1 MYSNT
6 ILSIVIF
13 VISGI
18 ILLVSFTLTT
28 PSNPKPPVNLPKCK
42 DSEGNPQ
49 NILGIKFGSL
59 KGRFNNCSDYQ
70 PLHQEAGAASHC
82 YPFENVKD
90 ANLKYFT
97 NCIVKCDRHAQKID
111 GVTRSC
117 KTVQGSR
124 GSGSLTCAAGSAC
137 STD

>member
-1 MYSNT
+1 MDTYT

-42 DSEGNPQ
+42 GIEGNHQ
-49 NILGIKFGSL
+49 IILGIKFGSL

-70 PLHQEAGAASHC
+70 PLHQDAGAVSLC
-82 YPFENVKD
+82 YPFDNDKD
-90 ANLKYFT
+90 ENLKYFN
-97 NCIVKCDRHAQKID
+97 NCIVKCDRFAQKID